1 MAGIYIHIPFCSKR
15 CIYCGFYST
24 TAVRDTNRYIDA
36 ICKELK
42 MRTNYLKYNTIK
54 TIYIGGGTPSLLNH
68 HQLERIFSTIRDNY
82 NISQVEEVTL
92 ECNPNDLTTNYIAQ
106 LKKLPINRISM
117 GVQSFE
123 DSILKFLRRRH
134 NAEQAIN
141 AVQECQKAGF
151 RNISIDLIYG
161 IPGQS
166 DHSFKNDIK
175 RAVSLGVTHISSYHL
190 SYEDNTPLWK
200 QLQNGDIDVID
211 EESSVNMYN
220 ILCSTLSQ
228 HNYSHYEISNF
239 AIDGFQSKHNS
250 SYWNG
255 TPYLGIG
262 ASAHSFN
269 GSARRWNPDNLE
281 LYIDSIERGNPIY
294 EEEMLSATDLYNEA
308 IMLGLR
314 KSEGIQLTDFRNRF
328 GDSLYE
334 KLMHN
339 AQPYI
344 YTGSLIKEIDRIRIS
359 EHGLFIS
366 DNIISSLF
374 IVD

>member
-24 TAVRDTNRYIDA
+24 TAIKDTNRYIDA

-190 SYEDNTPLWK
+190 SYEENTPLWK

-281 LYIDSIERGNPIY
+281 LYIDSIECGNPIY

>member
-106 LKKLPINRISM
+106 LQKLPINRISM

-123 DSILKFLRRRH
+123 DSILNFLRRRH

-190 SYEDNTPLWK
+190 SYEENTPLWK

-228 HNYSHYEISNF
+228 HNYLHYEISNF

-269 GSARRWNPDNLE
+269 GSARRWNPDNLG
-281 LYIDSIERGNPIY
+281 LYIDSIECGNPIY

>member
-24 TAVRDTNRYIDA
+24 TAIKDTNRYIDA

-68 HQLERIFSTIRDNY
+68 QQLERIFSTIRDNY
-82 NISQVEEVTL
+82 NISQVEEVTI

-190 SYEDNTPLWK
+190 SYEENTPLWK

-211 EESSVNMYN
+211 EDSSVNMYN

-281 LYIDSIERGNPIY
+281 LYIDSIECGNPIY

>member
-24 TAVRDTNRYIDA
+24 TAIRDTNRYIDA

-106 LKKLPINRISM
+106 LKRLPINRISM

-123 DSILKFLRRRH
+123 DSILNFLRRRH

-141 AVQECQKAGF
+141 AVLECQKAGF

-190 SYEDNTPLWK
+190 SYEENTPLWK

-228 HNYSHYEISNF
+228 LGYSHYEISNF

-281 LYIDSIERGNPIY
+281 LYIESMECGNPIY

-334 KLMHN
+334 TLMHN

-344 YTGSLIKEIDRIRIS
+344 YTGSLIKETDRIRIS

>member
-1 MAGIYIHIPFCSKR
+1 
-15 CIYCGFYST
+15 
-24 TAVRDTNRYIDA
+24 
-36 ICKELK
+36 
-42 MRTNYLKYNTIK
+42 
-54 TIYIGGGTPSLLNH
+54 
-68 HQLERIFSTIRDNY
+68 
-82 NISQVEEVTL
+82 
-92 ECNPNDLTTNYIAQ
+92 
-106 LKKLPINRISM
+106 
-117 GVQSFE
+117 
-123 DSILKFLRRRH
+123 
-134 NAEQAIN
+134 
-141 AVQECQKAGF
+141 
-151 RNISIDLIYG
+151 
-161 IPGQS
+161 
-166 DHSFKNDIK
+166 
-175 RAVSLGVTHISSYHL
+175 
-190 SYEDNTPLWK
+190 
-200 QLQNGDIDVID
+200 
-211 EESSVNMYN
+211 MYN

-281 LYIDSIERGNPIY
+281 LYIDGIECGNPIY

-334 KLMHN
+334 TLMHN

>member
-123 DSILKFLRRRH
+123 DSILNFLCRRH

-151 RNISIDLIYG
+151 RNISIELIYG

-190 SYEDNTPLWK
+190 SYEENTPLWK

-281 LYIDSIERGNPIY
+281 LYIDGIECGNPIY

>member
-190 SYEDNTPLWK
+190 SYEENTPLWK

-281 LYIDSIERGNPIY
+281 LYIDGIECGNPIY

>member
-123 DSILKFLRRRH
+123 DSILNFLRRRH

-190 SYEDNTPLWK
+190 SYEENTPLWK

-281 LYIDSIERGNPIY
+281 LYIDGIECGNPIY

-339 AQPYI
+339 AQPYT
-344 YTGSLIKEIDRIRIS
+344 YTGFLI
-359 EHGLFIS
+359 
-366 DNIISSLF
+366 
-374 IVD
+374 